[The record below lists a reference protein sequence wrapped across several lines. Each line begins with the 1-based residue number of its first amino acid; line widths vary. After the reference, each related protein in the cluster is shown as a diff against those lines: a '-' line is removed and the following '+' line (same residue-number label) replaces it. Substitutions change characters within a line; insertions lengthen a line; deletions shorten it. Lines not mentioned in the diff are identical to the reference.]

1 MSCQALAATGSAFML
16 LQAPQS
22 TAIVP
27 QTAHHLPTQNSLCSP
42 KIQIE
47 RNTTASEILATFS
60 PKSQSKKTPQ
70 PWVATPQF
78 PIAMTDKRGLRYKP
92 RISYEISD
100 DSDGAE
106 SPSAVDSIFSSP
118 EKPHRFRKSNIVDLE
133 EEVQEIE
140 PPKTPPPRISAAGHS
155 LRQHSDLHLSLRA
168 QENGD
173 KTRFIK
179 KQRLSKPARKT
190 SKPQISA
197 PSRTVRNEIR
207 DNIATE
213 TASNRAN
220 FFIAKKEYFLP
231 LLPEG
236 NHIQRLTEQP
246 EKGQDEDLSIPYQAL
261 DHQPKGVKAIMKSYQ
276 LSGLSFL
283 VYLHKNGLSGILGDE
298 MGLGKTLQTLSLIQY
313 LKETKQLSGFKG
325 ENRPCLVVCPLSVLS
340 SWIAEARKWTPGL
353 KVLRFHG
360 PIHERNRLKK
370 VATGE
375 EDKYGNTTKKAR
387 KKKNDRRTA
396 TGKPIIDL
404 DSESD
409 ESSDEQGVDLVV
421 TTYEGYQAEQS
432 WFKRA
437 FVWSYVVLDEGHKI
451 KNDLSNISKSLHGL
465 GAEYRL
471 ILTGTPLQNN
481 LVELWALLHWLY
493 PEVFTEKSAELFRA
507 SFDLTRGKVSTTVM
521 DDSRCLLELIMLR
534 RMKNSPGVELNLP
547 PKIEV
552 LLFVP
557 LTPMQRFWYTRLLT
571 RADQGLLEEL
581 FQGAQQKES
590 VTLQQENLVKKD
602 WENKGIEELEAL
614 ASEQDGAGGE
624 WEESK
629 EIMRQAL
636 EHEQQDENKK
646 SAWRKLM
653 NILMQLRKCCNHP
666 YLLPHAEPE
675 PYYIGDHVIHAS
687 AKFIV
692 LDKIIDELVVKQK
705 KKVLIFSGF
714 TRMLDCCED
723 FLSLRGGNGEQFKYA
738 RLDGGTSRARRNLGI
753 RMFNQAKSEYRV
765 MLISTRAGG
774 LGINL
779 ATASDVIMLDQDWN
793 PQIMLQAEARAHRI
807 GQTNPVTIYKICTQ
821 GTVEEQMMGRI
832 QKKLYLSAKVTESMR
847 DINAT
852 PLPKT
857 KKGPGGR
864 MVEATDN
871 DMPQMDTG
879 QLMSFVRRGAQ
890 ALAHPELDVNEML
903 GWDWPTML
911 DKCKDKPADVH
922 VYGEICADAKV
933 KEEDERKWLSQME
946 QVESRV
952 FQGKRYTKEKELGNY
967 GDISQEWAREERRKG
982 KNTTVMIDGYAVSKE
997 SMFCGDWEAVPT
1009 MAGKDPRLAEPKREK
1024 KPAVVNQEHCQ
1035 VCWDGGDLILCSGCP
1050 RSYHYQCLDKDAK
1063 ARSRGKMNFNCT
1075 QHHCFDCLQKTSD
1088 AGGMIYRCRWCER
1101 GYCEDCLD
1109 WDKTDLL
1116 GENLKEYELLG
1127 FPAVTQA
1134 FYIQCPGCTDHHC
1147 EDQDANK
1154 FCEARAIEIDAQHQS
1169 FLDEQALIAAAAE
1182 AAKKLAVPPSRA
1194 ESLTDATT
1202 LDDSGIC
1209 TPKFGSNDGII
1220 ASSPRKRKAAPN
1232 SFKPTP
1238 SKRSKRITA

>member
-1 MSCQALAATGSAFML
+1 MSFPDPAQSAL
-16 LQAPQS
+16 
-22 TAIVP
+22 IVP
-27 QTAHHLPTQNSLCSP
+27 QPVADQDSTNNLVCSP
-42 KIQIE
+42 RIQLKSS
-47 RNTTASEILATFS
+47 TTASQILAAFS
-60 PKSQSKKTPQ
+60 PKSQVTKDPQ
-70 PWVATPQF
+70 SWVSPPKF
-78 PIAMTDKRGLRYKP
+78 SIAMTDKRGLRYKP
-92 RISYEISD
+92 RVSYEISD
-100 DSDGAE
+100 DSDNAE
-106 SPSAVDSIFSSP
+106 TSSTVDSTFSSP
-118 EKPHRFRKSNIVDLE
+118 EKSRWARKSNYVDLGDEVE
-133 EEVQEIE
+133 ETE
-140 PPKTPPPRISAAGHS
+140 PAKTPLPRISTAGHS
-155 LRQHSDLHLSLRA
+155 LRQHSDLHLSMRA

-173 KTRFIK
+173 KPRVIK
-179 KQRLSKPARKT
+179 RRRLSQPNRKR
-190 SKPQISA
+190 SKTLLQVQSSA
-197 PSRTVRNEIR
+197 PSKTVRNEIR
-207 DNIATE
+207 DQIATE
-213 TASNRAN
+213 TASKRAN
-220 FFIAKKEYFLP
+220 FFVAKKEFFLP
-231 LLPEG
+231 LLPDG
-236 NHIQRLTEQP
+236 NHIQRLVEQRS
-246 EKGQDEDLSIPYQAL
+246 QDEHEDLSVPYEAH
-261 DHQPKGVKAIMKSYQ
+261 DHQPKGVTATMKPYQ

-313 LKETKQLSGFKG
+313 LKENKKLSGSSG
-325 ENRPCLVVCPLSVLS
+325 ENRPSLVVCPLSVLS

-375 EDKYGNTTKKAR
+375 EDMYGNTTRQAR
-387 KKKNDRRTA
+387 KKRNDRRTA

-404 DSESD
+404 DSESEDVPD
-409 ESSDEQGVDLVV
+409 EVGVDLVV
-421 TTYEGYQAEQS
+421 TTYEGYQAEQN

-465 GAEYRL
+465 GAEFRL

-481 LVELWALLHWLY
+481 LVELWALLRWLY
-493 PEVFTEKSAELFRA
+493 PEVFSEKSAELFRTA
-507 SFDLTRGKVSTTVM
+507 FDLTRGKVSTNVM
-521 DDSRCLLELIMLR
+521 DDSRRLLELIMLR
-534 RMKNSPGVELNLP
+534 RMKNSPGVDLNLP
-547 PKIEV
+547 PKTEV

-571 RADQGLLEEL
+571 RADQGLLEDL

-590 VTLQQENLVKKD
+590 LVLQQEDKIKKGWEDIDVK
-602 WENKGIEELEAL
+602 ELENLEKA
-614 ASEQDGAGGE
+614 GAGDD

-636 EHEQQDENKK
+636 EHEQQDESKK

-675 PYYIGDHVIHAS
+675 PYYIGDHIIHAS

-723 FLSLRGGNGEQFKYA
+723 FLSLRGGNGDHFKYA

-753 RMFNQAKSEYRV
+753 RMFNQEKSEYRV

-807 GQTNPVTIYKICTQ
+807 GQTNPVTVYKLCTQ

-847 DINAT
+847 NINTA
-852 PLPKT
+852 PVPKAA

-864 MVEATDN
+864 IVEAADD
-871 DMPQMDTG
+871 DMPQLDTS
-879 QLMSFVRRGAQ
+879 QLMSLVRRGAQ

-911 DKCKDKPADVH
+911 EKCKDKPADIH
-922 VYGEICADAKV
+922 VSEQTQADAKV

-952 FQGKRYTKEKELGNY
+952 FQGRRYTKEKELGNY

-982 KNTTVMIDGYAVSKE
+982 KNTTVMVDGYAVSKE
-997 SMFCGDWEAVPT
+997 SMSCGDWEAVPT

-1024 KPAVVNQEHCQ
+1024 KTAILNQE
-1035 VCWDGGDLILCSGCP
+1035 
-1050 RSYHYQCLDKDAK
+1050 
-1063 ARSRGKMNFNCT
+1063 
-1075 QHHCFDCLQKTSD
+1075 
-1088 AGGMIYRCRWCER
+1088 
-1101 GYCEDCLD
+1101 
-1109 WDKTDLL
+1109 
-1116 GENLKEYELLG
+1116 
-1127 FPAVTQA
+1127 VT
-1134 FYIQCPGCTDHHC
+1134 
-1147 EDQDANK
+1147 
-1154 FCEARAIEIDAQHQS
+1154 
-1169 FLDEQALIAAAAE
+1169 
-1182 AAKKLAVPPSRA
+1182 
-1194 ESLTDATT
+1194 
-1202 LDDSGIC
+1202 
-1209 TPKFGSNDGII
+1209 
-1220 ASSPRKRKAAPN
+1220 
-1232 SFKPTP
+1232 
-1238 SKRSKRITA
+1238 